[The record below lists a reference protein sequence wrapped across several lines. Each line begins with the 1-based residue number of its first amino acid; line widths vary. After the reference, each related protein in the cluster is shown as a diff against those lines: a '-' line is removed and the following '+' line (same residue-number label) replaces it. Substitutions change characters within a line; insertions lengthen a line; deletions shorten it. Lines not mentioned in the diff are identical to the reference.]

1 MKRLAYISLAILL
14 LVVLTWYAAHN
25 RRTQPT
31 GQPPTTMDQFKQ
43 VPGAN
48 ATVQAGEFLLTL
60 AKEGNLPGIAQGE
73 HGTMHAG
80 IVDANA
86 NTPSGPEPY
95 PISRVIH
102 FSKQGDDSDYFYAVV
117 IESNGAPCQLQR
129 AWRTNPQG
137 QVVES
142 YPVP

>member
-1 MKRLAYISLAILL
+1 MKRLAWIFVPILL
-14 LVVLTWYAAHN
+14 LVALAWYAAQN
-25 RRTQPT
+25 RRSQPA

-43 VPGAN
+43 IPGAT

-60 AKEGNLPGIAQGE
+60 AKEGKLPGIAQGE

-80 IVDANA
+80 IVDAHA
-86 NTPSGPEPY
+86 NTPSGQEPF

-102 FSKQGDDSDYFYAVV
+102 FSKQDDDSDYFYAVV
-117 IESNGAPCQLQR
+117 IESNGAPCKLQR

-137 QVVES
+137 QVVEN
-142 YPVP
+142 YLVP